1 MDEVFGSPKMQRQ
14 TLRVNQRSGIKQH
27 FGFNSNLGYKSKA
40 EPSVVSWNNRGRG
53 VQGESVNSQNVASKF
68 VVRRNWKPV

>member
-1 MDEVFGSPKMQRQ
+1 MTERVPQLNRK
-14 TLRVNQRSGIKQH
+14 TLTTNPNRAPRKQE

-40 EPSVVSWNNRGRG
+40 EPSVVSWANRGRG

-68 VVRRNWKPV
+68 VIRKAGKAL